1 MDSLKNCGA
10 ECAPVLMLGFNRP
23 EMTSVLLACVR
34 PAQPTRLYFA
44 VDGARTDRP
53 GEQEKVEAVR
63 RLAEAVDWPCEVHTW
78 FRKQNRG
85 CAHAIPEAISWF
97 LGQESAGIILEDD
110 VRPSPDFFPFA
121 TELLE
126 RYRDD
131 ERVGM
136 ISGFNLYGFQS
147 DRRASY
153 HFTRHCGIWGWATWA
168 RVWKDYSLDIG
179 EYLPQLEM
187 ILARNLPCLRM
198 RRMMR
203 GYIHGVV
210 EHPDTWDFQ
219 FSLLLMAKG
228 YLSVEP
234 LRRLTANVGFGAA
247 EAVHTGGYSY
257 DAAAF
262 MHTGELG
269 EMKHPAAVAV
279 DDEAD
284 LLSEERMCG
293 LLPRALTVAGVC
305 FPRLQKVIT
314 GLGQALESVLPVIFR
329 W

>member
-1 MDSLKNCGA
+1 MDSLMNCGA

-23 EMTSVLLACVR
+23 ELTRALLGCVR
-34 PAQPTRLYFA
+34 SARPARLYFA
-44 VDGARTDRP
+44 VDGARLDRP
-53 GEQEKVEAVR
+53 GEPEQVEAVR
-63 RLAEAVDWPCEVHTW
+63 QIAQEVDWPCEVRTW

-131 ERVGM
+131 GRMGM

-153 HFTRHCGIWGWATWA
+153 HFTRHCNIWGWATWA
-168 RVWKDYSLDIG
+168 RVWKDYSLDIRQ
-179 EYLPQLEM
+179 YLPQLET
-187 ILARNLPCLRM
+187 ILMRNLPSVRM

-210 EHPDTWDFQ
+210 EQPDTWDFQ

-228 YLSVEP
+228 YLAVEP
-234 LRRLTANVGFGAA
+234 ARRLTVNVGFGAVD
-247 EAVHTGGYSY
+247 AVHTGGYSY
-257 DAAAF
+257 DAMEFARV
-262 MHTGELG
+262 ERLG
-269 EMKHPAAVAV
+269 EMRHPAQVAA

-284 LLSEERMCG
+284 LLTEERMCG
-293 LLPRALTVAGVC
+293 LLPRALTVAGLA
-305 FPRLQKVIT
+305 FPRLRSLIT
-314 GLGQALESVLPVIFR
+314 RLGQALESVLPVIFR